1 MYVMPP
7 TRESRTDEL
16 ETLVLSEEHLD
27 YLGQIAREM
36 NPDMPES
43 FGLPFLIRTI
53 IERVEQS
60 GIDLTDACSEEDI
73 ARLAAKRLR
82 GQANRRRVPPPSERV
97 FSSTLMGTRSAAR
110 RSHRSNLP
118 VTGPFR
124 SGTTPR
130 SGRG

>member
-1 MYVMPP
+1 MHLMPKIRNGG
-7 TRESRTDEL
+7 TSSEL
-16 ETLVLSEEHLD
+16 ETLVLSDEQLD

-43 FGLPFLIRTI
+43 FGLPHLIRTI
-53 IERVEQS
+53 IDRVEQS

-73 ARLAAKRLR
+73 ARLAANRLR
-82 GQANRRRVPPPSERV
+82 GQTDRRRAPRPSARLFSSANRS
-97 FSSTLMGTRSAAR
+97 GAR
-110 RSHRSNLP
+110 RSHRSSLP
-118 VTGPFR
+118 ATNRFR

>member
-1 MYVMPP
+1 MHLMPSI
-7 TRESRTDEL
+7 REGRKSSEL
-16 ETLVLSEEHLD
+16 ETLVLSDEHLD

-43 FGLPFLIRTI
+43 FGLPHLIRTI

-60 GIDLTDACSEEDI
+60 GVDLTDACSEEDI

-82 GQANRRRVPPPSERV
+82 GQVDRRRKPRPSERL
-97 FSSTLMGTRSAAR
+97 FSSANRSGAR
-110 RSHRSNLP
+110 RSHRSSLP
-118 VTGPFR
+118 EINRFR

>member
-1 MYVMPP
+1 MHLMPSI
-7 TRESRTDEL
+7 REGRKSSEL
-16 ETLVLSEEHLD
+16 ETLVLSDEHLD

-43 FGLPFLIRTI
+43 FGLPHLIRTI
-53 IERVEQS
+53 IDRVEQS

-73 ARLAAKRLR
+73 ARLAANTLR
-82 GQANRRRVPPPSERV
+82 DPRDRRRDPRTSARL
-97 FSSTLMGTRSAAR
+97 FSSTATRSAAR
-110 RSHRSNLP
+110 RSHRSSLP
-118 VTGPFR
+118 VTGRFR

>member
-1 MYVMPP
+1 MYPMP
-7 TRESRTDEL
+7 TIREGRRSSEL
-16 ETLVLSEEHLD
+16 ETLVLSDEHLD
-27 YLGQIAREM
+27 YLGHLAREM

-43 FGLPFLIRTI
+43 FGLPHLIRTI

-73 ARLAAKRLR
+73 ARLAAKKLSGQSTRRQNLR
-82 GQANRRRVPPPSERV
+82 PSERL
-97 FSSTLMGTRSAAR
+97 FSSANRSGAR
-110 RSHRSNLP
+110 RSRQSSLP
-118 VTGPFR
+118 ATNRFR

>member
-1 MYVMPP
+1 MHLMPSI
-7 TRESRTDEL
+7 REGCKSSEL
-16 ETLVLSEEHLD
+16 ETLVLSDEHLD

-36 NPDMPES
+36 NPNMPES
-43 FGLPFLIRTI
+43 FGLPHLIRTI
-53 IERVEQS
+53 IDRVEQS

-73 ARLAAKRLR
+73 ARLAAKKLR
-82 GQANRRRVPPPSERV
+82 GRGDRRRDPRSSARL
-97 FSSTLMGTRSAAR
+97 FSSANPSAVR

-118 VTGPFR
+118 GTGRFR

>member
-1 MYVMPP
+1 MHLMPSI
-7 TRESRTDEL
+7 REGRKSSEL
-16 ETLVLSEEHLD
+16 ETLVLSDEHLD
-27 YLGQIAREM
+27 YLGHLAREM

-43 FGLPFLIRTI
+43 FGLPHLIRTI

-73 ARLAAKRLR
+73 ARLAAKKL
-82 GQANRRRVPPPSERV
+82 GQSNRRRNLRPSERL
-97 FSSTLMGTRSAAR
+97 FSSANRSGAR
-110 RSHRSNLP
+110 RSRQSSLP
-118 VTGPFR
+118 ATNRFR

>member
-1 MYVMPP
+1 MHPMP
-7 TRESRTDEL
+7 TIREGRRSSEL
-16 ETLVLSEEHLD
+16 ETLVLSDEHLD
-27 YLGQIAREM
+27 YLGHLARAM

-43 FGLPFLIRTI
+43 FGLPHLIRTI

-73 ARLAAKRLR
+73 ARLAAKTLS
-82 GQANRRRVPPPSERV
+82 GQSTRRRNLRPSERL
-97 FSSTLMGTRSAAR
+97 FSSANRSGAR
-110 RSHRSNLP
+110 RSHRSSLP
-118 VTGPFR
+118 ATNRFR

>member
-1 MYVMPP
+1 MHLMPSI
-7 TRESRTDEL
+7 REGRKSSEL
-16 ETLVLSEEHLD
+16 ETLVLSDEHLD

-43 FGLPFLIRTI
+43 FGLPHLIRTI

-60 GIDLTDACSEEDI
+60 GVDLTDACSEEDI

-82 GQANRRRVPPPSERV
+82 GQVDRRRKQRPSERL
-97 FSSTLMGTRSAAR
+97 FSSAKNLSGAR
-110 RSHRSNLP
+110 RSHRSSLP
-118 VTGPFR
+118 EIDRFR

>member
-1 MYVMPP
+1 MHLMPKI
-7 TRESRTDEL
+7 REGQTDSEL

-27 YLGQIAREM
+27 YLGHMAREM

-43 FGLPFLIRTI
+43 FGLPHLIRAI
-53 IERVEQS
+53 IDRIEES

-82 GQANRRRVPPPSERV
+82 GQTNRRRAPRPSERL
-97 FSSTLMGTRSAAR
+97 FSSANRSAAR
-110 RSHRSNLP
+110 RSHQSSLP
-118 VTGPFR
+118 AKGRFR
-124 SGTTPR
+124 SGTPPR